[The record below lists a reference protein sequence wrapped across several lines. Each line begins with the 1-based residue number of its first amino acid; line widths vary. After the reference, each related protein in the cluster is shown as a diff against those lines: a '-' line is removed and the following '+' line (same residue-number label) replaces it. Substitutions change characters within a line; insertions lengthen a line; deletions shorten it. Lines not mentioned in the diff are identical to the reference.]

1 MTQIS
6 RLRRSVTTSASP
18 QSKSHRQLSL
28 IFEAPVLQGLTL
40 DERSNVIAQLAIVL
54 LQAAGVQ
61 SKEADDEQL

>member
-28 IFEAPVLQGLTL
+28 TFESSVLRGMTPN
-40 DERSNVIAQLAIVL
+40 ERSNVIAQLAIVL

-61 SKEADDEQL
+61 PREADDEQL